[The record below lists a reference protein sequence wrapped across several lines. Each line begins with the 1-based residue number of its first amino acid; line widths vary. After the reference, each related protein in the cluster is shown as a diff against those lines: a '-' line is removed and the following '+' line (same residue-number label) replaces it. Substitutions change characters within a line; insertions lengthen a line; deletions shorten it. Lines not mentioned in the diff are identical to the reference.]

1 MPESPGRL
9 SGAVGLGNDTINV
22 RIGLKSADE
31 VDDEV
36 ADLLRRAFAAN
47 A

>member
-1 MPESPGRL
+1 
-9 SGAVGLGNDTINV
+9 LGTTTINV
-22 RIGLKSADE
+22 RIGLKWVDE